1 MTQACQAQ
9 ATQSS
14 HIPTL
19 EGSRVSKPSLHHYVL
34 DRMHTHTPQDD
45 RLGPV
50 SDQALREWYLPSP
63 LGKYSVQIAWASTL
77 PTLAPLPKLL
87 IMPAFLEAPVQYL
100 AFSTSL
106 EVPLD
111 SLPFQTAQVLP
122 LSQNP
127 LSPTHPGASR
137 AQGPGGTFPSVGHE
151 KSQPNNKPT
160 ISKPFAHGKQT

>member
-1 MTQACQAQ
+1 MIQACQAQ

-19 EGSRVSKPSLHHYVL
+19 EGSRGSKLSLHHYVL

-45 RLGPV
+45 MLGPV
-50 SDQALREWYLPSP
+50 SEQALREWYLASP
-63 LGKYSVQIAWASTL
+63 LGKYPVQIAWASTL
-77 PTLAPLPKLL
+77 LSLAPLPKLL

-106 EVPLD
+106 EVPLGT
-111 SLPFQTAQVLP
+111 LPFQTAQVLP
-122 LSQNP
+122 LSQT
-127 LSPTHPGASR
+127 PTHPGASR
-137 AQGPGGTFPSVGHE
+137 AQGPAGTFPSVGHE
-151 KSQPNNKPT
+151 KSQPDNKPT